1 MEIKDLTG
9 LSKPLKKLIEVVS
22 QGIGALSKP
31 YLIRKTA
38 DAKAYEI
45 KVIAESIKNNQD
57 SLKQIG
63 YNEEKLS
70 LTSLDS
76 ESLKNEL
83 TLEERT
89 QKRIEFKEQKRQKN
103 VESITQK
110 AAQNLESENIVSEE
124 PVDEDWTSRFF
135 SYAEDISND
144 EMQELWGRILA
155 GEVKQP
161 NSYSLRTLDI
171 IRNLSK
177 SEAEVFMKF
186 AALAIIGNGVSFIL
200 NFKSE
205 KLMEDTYKITFGDRL
220 LLEELGFL
228 TANDL
233 QYKLLKTE
241 NQKAQI
247 VFTIGNTIV
256 VHEKQANKS
265 EQQIQVLVFTKI
277 GQELLKLVQRS
288 PSLDY
293 VQLFATKL
301 NRQNGTIKYA
311 GILERLANGQIKHT
325 GLIDVPLTDIEQV
338 QEDKRKEAEMKK
350 NNEPPTKAHA

>member
-9 LSKPLKKLIEVVS
+9 LSEPLKKLIEVVS

-45 KVIAESIKNNQD
+45 KVIAESIKENQD

-70 LTSLDS
+70 LISLDS
-76 ESLKNEL
+76 ISLKKEL

-89 QKRIEFKEQKRQKN
+89 QKRVEFKEQKRQKN
-103 VESITQK
+103 IESITQK

-124 PVDEDWTSRFF
+124 PVDEDWASRFF
-135 SYAEDISND
+135 NYAEDISNE

-161 NSYSLRTLDI
+161 NSFSFRTLEI

-177 SEAEVFMKF
+177 AEAEVFLKF
-186 AALAIIGNGVSFIL
+186 ATIAITGNNVSFIL
-200 NFKSE
+200 NFKDE
-205 KLMEDTYKITFGDRL
+205 KLLEDKYKITFGDRL

-233 QYKLLKTE
+233 KYKLLKTD

-247 VFTIGNTIV
+247 VFTVGNTII
-256 VHEKQANKS
+256 VHEKYENKP

-277 GQELLKLVQRS
+277 GQELLKLVQSS

-293 VQLFATKL
+293 IQLFATKL
-301 NRQNGTIKYA
+301 NRQNGTIKFA
-311 GILERLANGQIKHT
+311 GILERFANGQIKHT
-325 GLIDVPLTDIEQV
+325 ALIDVPLTEFEQE
-338 QEDKRKEAEMKK
+338 QENKRKESEKK
-350 NNEPPTKAHA
+350 